1 MGTPPARQCPSAS
14 ESQQPE
20 FAEFAEH
27 LVRGKYARFFPLV
40 DVRVQ
45 LLLDEA
51 LDGAAQF
58 LVFVSE

>member
-1 MGTPPARQCPSAS
+1 VPPFDGLG

-40 DVRVQ
+40 DVWVQ